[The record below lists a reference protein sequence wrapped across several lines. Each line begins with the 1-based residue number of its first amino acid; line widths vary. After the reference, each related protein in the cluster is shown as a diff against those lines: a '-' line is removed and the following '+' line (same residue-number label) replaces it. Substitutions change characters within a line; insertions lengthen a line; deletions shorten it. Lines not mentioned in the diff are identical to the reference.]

1 MSEELKDLN
10 PQITSTKVG
19 TRKLREIKIYPLSVG
34 DQIKMSDL
42 ITKALQKFFIGSDK
56 GDVEY
61 VTFLLDL
68 IRKNIVRILEYVMDE
83 KVSNAFLDDITNF
96 QLSEIAKIIY
106 EVNYESPAK
115 NVESLLSQA
124 KNLFL
129 LGGQLP
135 QSVKDT
141 LDMDLSTTSENHSE
155 KEE

>member
-10 PQITSTKVG
+10 PQITSVKVG
-19 TRKLREIKIYPLSVG
+19 KRNLRKIKIYPLSVG

-42 ITKALQKFFIGSDK
+42 ITKMLQKFFAGSDK
-56 GDVEY
+56 GDIEY

-68 IRKNIVRILEYVMDE
+68 IKKNIIRILEYVMEE
-83 KVSNAFLDDITNF
+83 KVSNTFLDDVTNF

-115 NVESLLSQA
+115 NAESLLSQA
-124 KNLFL
+124 KSLFL
-129 LGGQLP
+129 LGGQLQ
-135 QSVKDT
+135 QSVNDT
-141 LDMDLSTTSENHSE
+141 LDTDLSTSSEDHSE

>member
-10 PQITSTKVG
+10 PQITNVPVG
-19 TRKLREIKIYPLSVG
+19 KRNLREIIIYPLSIG
-34 DQIKMSDL
+34 DQLKMSDL
-42 ITKALQKFFIGSDK
+42 ITKALQKFFVGSKK

-68 IRKNIVRILEYVMDE
+68 IKRNVIRILEYVMEE

-96 QLSEIAKIIY
+96 QLSEIAKTIY
-106 EVNYESPAK
+106 EMNYESPAK
-115 NVESLLSQA
+115 NAESLLSQV
-124 KNLFL
+124 KSLFL

-135 QSVKDT
+135 KSVNDT
-141 LDMDLSTTSENHSE
+141 LDIDLPTSSEDHSE

>member
-1 MSEELKDLN
+1 MKELN
-10 PQITSTKVG
+10 PQITNVKVG
-19 TRKLREIKIYPLSVG
+19 KRNLREITIYPLSIG

-42 ITKALQKFFIGSDK
+42 ITKALQKFFLGSKK

-61 VTFLLDL
+61 VTFLLEL
-68 IRKNIVRILEYVMDE
+68 IRKNMIRILEYVMEE